1 MFVSELR
8 RFWWPG
14 MYTSFENYVAS
25 CNTCLEAKKDIIQ
38 KYFINP
44 LPITNGVFYTIY
56 LDVLSIHTPSN
67 GYIYM
72 LVIIDSFSKLV
83 AVKCLKTKKQNI
95 VA

>member
-1 MFVSELR
+1 
-8 RFWWPG
+8 

-25 CNTCLEAKKDIIQ
+25 CNTCLEAKKGHYPKI
-38 KYFINP
+38 FLNP

-56 LDVLSIHTPSN
+56 LDVLSIHMPSN
-67 GYIYM
+67 GYRYM

-83 AVKCLKTKKQNI
+83 AVKCLKTIKANI